1 MKTDLDALMQA
12 KQFDAILVLG
22 NAENNPPLTYLTGGG
37 HVGGATLIKKRGEA
51 AVLFCNPMERDEAA
65 KSGLT
70 VRLYDE
76 YPWQDLLKQAGGD
89 TTRMAALRLE
99 RIFTDLG
106 LTSGRVGLYGH
117 TDLSAS
123 FAMLT
128 HLQALMPGIELAGEA
143 REASLFNLAMETK
156 SEDEVA
162 RIRRM
167 GQVTT
172 EVVGLTRN
180 FLTNCDVDE
189 NEVLLKPDGSPLK
202 LGEVKAQINLWLAE
216 RGAVPSEGYIFAIG
230 RDAGVPHSQGNP
242 ADLMRLGQ
250 TIVFDIYPQEPGGG
264 YFYDFTRTWSLGYA
278 TPEASELYEQ
288 VHSVY
293 RKVIENLDL
302 NARFKDYQTL
312 TCREFEKF
320 GHPTPLNTKAPLEGY
335 VHSLGH
341 GVGLNIHE
349 RPWSGLTADDSN
361 ILRPGV
367 VITIEPGLYYPE
379 RGMGFRIE
387 DTYWVRPDGVFER
400 LAEFPYDFV
409 LPMKKWQ
416 GGKPQQ

>member
-1 MKTDLDALMQA
+1 MKSDLDAIMQA
-12 KQFDAILVLG
+12 KNFDAILVLG
-22 NAENNPPLTYLTGGG
+22 SAENNPPMTYLTGGG
-37 HVGGATLIKKRGEA
+37 HVSAATLIKQRGQG
-51 AVLFCNPMERDEAA
+51 AVLFCNAMERDEAA
-65 KSGLT
+65 RSGLT

-76 YPWQDLLKQAGGD
+76 YPWQDLLKEAGGD
-89 TTRMAALRLE
+89 MARMAALRLQ

-123 FAMLT
+123 FATLT
-128 HLQALMPGIELAGEA
+128 ALQTLMPGIELVGES
-143 REASLFNLAMETK
+143 RETSLFNLVMETK

-167 GQVTT
+167 GQITT
-172 EVVGLTRN
+172 QVVGLTRD
-180 FLTNCDVDE
+180 FLTGCEVDG

-216 RGAVPSEGYIFAIG
+216 RGAVPSEGFIFAIG

-242 ADLMRLGQ
+242 DDLMRLGQ
-250 TIVFDIYPQEPGGG
+250 TIVFDIYPQEQGGG

-278 TPEASELYEQ
+278 TPEAQQLYDQ
-288 VHSVY
+288 VCGVY
-293 RKVIENLDL
+293 KKMIDNLDL
-302 NARFKDYQTL
+302 NARFKDYQVL
-312 TCREFEKF
+312 TCEEFEKD
-320 GHPTPLNTKAPLEGY
+320 GHPTPRTTKAPLEGY

-349 RPWSGLTADDSN
+349 RPWSGLTADDGN
-361 ILRPGV
+361 ILKPGV
-367 VITIEPGLYYPE
+367 VITIEPGLYYPS

-387 DTYWVRPDGVFER
+387 DTYWVRPDGHMER

-409 LPMKKWQ
+409 LPMKNWK